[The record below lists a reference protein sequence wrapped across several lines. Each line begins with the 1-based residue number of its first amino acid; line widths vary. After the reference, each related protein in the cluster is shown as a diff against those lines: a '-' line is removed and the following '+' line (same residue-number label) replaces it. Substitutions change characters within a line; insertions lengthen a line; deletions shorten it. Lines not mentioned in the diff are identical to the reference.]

1 MFAFR
6 PKPCWIS
13 RPPSFIVYIHTPGKV
28 VILQRPSLFLTSL
41 SARKFI
47 SSEIGRFQLCG
58 GNLTNIIRLE
68 SLGTCVMSSSFWI
81 SLSTR
86 CVAYWWKPRKS
97 AVCFYIY
104 ILVLCSKKV
113 HNFFRENVWTVT
125 FFFTNFVLFPSFQA
139 DVRLSRNPE
148 GGITAWSELY
158 RQFFY
163 LAQFYISSAKDT
175 HQFSL
180 AVW

>member
-1 MFAFR
+1 MLNPPPLIHSLYSYSRQSCYLAEAELISNKSLR
-6 PKPCWIS
+6 PEIYFKRNWTIS
-13 RPPSFIVYIHTPGKV
+13 TLRRQSNKYYQTGVTWNMCYVTFVLNFSFH
-28 VILQRPSLFLTSL
+28 S
-41 SARKFI
+41 
-47 SSEIGRFQLCG
+47 
-58 GNLTNIIRLE
+58 
-68 SLGTCVMSSSFWI
+68 
-81 SLSTR
+81 
-86 CVAYWWKPRKS
+86 
-97 AVCFYIY
+97 
-104 ILVLCSKKV
+104 LCSILMETQEASCLLLKHTIFWCCVRKKYTI
-113 HNFFRENVWTVT
+113 FFVRTSEQLL
-125 FFFTNFVLFPSFQA
+125 FFTNFVLFPSFQA